1 MGETKL
7 KNNLWR
13 QFVLPNW
20 PLIISTLII
29 FSLITMFVSIA
40 VVKSMT
46 PEVVKFDMKGTVNS
60 FMSQTAGIKTTLSK
74 EQMDQMVSRFN
85 QAMQGSIDDYA
96 NANNVIVVVSPA
108 IVGGARD
115 ITDEIRNSIA
125 TKMKKGDE

>member
-13 QFVLPNW
+13 QYVLPNW

-46 PEVVKFDMKGTVNS
+46 PEIVKFDMKGTVNS

-125 TKMKKGDE
+125 TKMKKVDE

>member
-46 PEVVKFDMKGTVNS
+46 PEIVKFDMKGTVNS

-125 TKMKKGDE
+125 TKMKKVDE